1 MKYNKLIRDR
11 IPEIIAAKGQI
22 AITHIANNKEYWE
35 RLLEKF
41 AEEVKEFAESSSEE
55 EMADVLEVLYAL
67 CDAKGID
74 REHLEALRK
83 KKAEERGGFKK
94 KIILDETK

>member
-11 IPEIIAAKGQI
+11 IPEIIAARGQT

-35 RLLEKF
+35 KLLEKF
-41 AEEVKEFAESSSEE
+41 SEEVKEFAESSSEE
-55 EMADVLEVLYAL
+55 EMVDIFEVLYAL

-74 REHLEALRK
+74 REHLEVVRK
-83 KKAEERGGFKK
+83 EKAEKRGTFKK
-94 KIILDETK
+94 KFILDETK